1 MDLTTTQ
8 RRCLID
14 TFSAIA
20 DIGGSK
26 AEMEKKVRR
35 AVKRFS
41 LDSFNETRIV
51 NMIVKD
57 MAKYKRDNHGID
69 IFENEVAGL

>member
-1 MDLTTTQ
+1 MNLTAIQ

-26 AEMEKKVRR
+26 AELEKKVRR
-35 AVKRFS
+35 AVRRFS
-41 LDSFNETRIV
+41 LDPFNETRIV
-51 NMIVKD
+51 NKIVND
-57 MAKYKRDNHGID
+57 MAKHKKNNHGID

>member
-14 TFSAIA
+14 TFNAIA

-41 LDSFNETRIV
+41 LDPFNETRIV

-57 MAKYKRDNHGID
+57 MVKYKRDNHGID